1 MKAVKTILLV
11 VYIIVC
17 VALILIT
24 TFQNK
29 DNKEAIEDTY
39 DNPNTNKYFAKNKG
53 RTKTGKVQKNTIILG
68 VLFAVLSIATCIVY
82 VLPE

>member
-1 MKAVKTILLV
+1 MKVVKNILLV

-17 VALILIT
+17 IALILIT
-24 TFQNK
+24 TFQAK
-29 DNKEAIEDTY
+29 DNQESIEDTY

-68 VLFAVLSIATCIVY
+68 ILFAILSIATCIVY